1 MKAAVY
7 YSNNDIRVEDVPKP
21 KPGPGELLVRIM
33 ASGVCGSDVMEWYRI
48 KKAPIILGH
57 EIAGMV
63 EEAGEGVT
71 RFKVGDRVTVAHHIP
86 CNTCSSCLAGNHS
99 VCDTLRTTN
108 FDPGGFCEFVR
119 VPAINVDRGV
129 FTLPSSMTFEEGS
142 FSEPLGCVVRGMK
155 RSGFSPGKSVLVIGS
170 GISGILHIKLAKALG
185 AGKIVA
191 SDINQHRLDAAI
203 KAGADL
209 AVPATDDVAEAVKD
223 ANGGAKADFVAICAG
238 ADAAIKTGLASVER
252 GGTVI
257 FFAPKEPGETY
268 PMPLFDLW
276 RDNINIVNSYASCP
290 ADTLTALKLIE
301 TGRVTVED
309 MISDRLS
316 LDEAAKGFRLVTEA
330 SSSMKVIIEPN
341 R

>member
-1 MKAAVY
+1 M
-7 YSNNDIRVEDVPKP
+7 
-21 KPGPGELLVRIM
+21 
-33 ASGVCGSDVMEWYRI
+33 
-48 KKAPIILGH
+48 
-57 EIAGMV
+57 
-63 EEAGEGVT
+63 
-71 RFKVGDRVTVAHHIP
+71 
-86 CNTCSSCLAGNHS
+86 
-99 VCDTLRTTN
+99 
-108 FDPGGFCEFVR
+108 R

-129 FTLPSSMTFEEGS
+129 FKLPESMTFEEGS

-170 GISGILHIKLAKALG
+170 GISGILHIKLARALG

-191 SDINQHRLDAAI
+191 SDINPHRLDAAV

-209 AVPATDDVAEAVKD
+209 AVPATDDVTGALMR
-223 ANGGAKADFVAICAG
+223 ANGGGKADFVAICAG
-238 ADAAIKTGLASVER
+238 ADAAIKTGLKSVER
-252 GGTVI
+252 GGTII

-290 ADTLTALKLIE
+290 ADTLTALQLIE

-309 MISDRLS
+309 MISDRLP
-316 LDEAAKGFRLVTEA
+316 LAEAAKGFRLVTEA
-330 SSSMKVIIEPN
+330 GASMKVIIEPN